1 MMMQLACDCD
11 ANHKAAVVMDGL
23 RDRLRLLVWGAF
35 TNTYFLFDPCDPL
48 IAFIQSPDA
57 AQYPHQLPMTP
68 HHSPASACHV
78 LGVKGSPLSFLRMEP
93 PHLLPRTQSIPWWT
107 EMDWSHPWPH
117 TFRRGPPT
125 PAKSGCHYCIIEV
138 MPGGV
143 SRSSLPR
150 LEGSRH
156 NAAEGNSSLFK
167 NNSNNVW
174 PHVRQTDMWPRNV
187 HFNAFF
193 VKAHLKLSPCTFWA

>member
-11 ANHKAAVVMDGL
+11 ANHKAAAVMDGL

-93 PHLLPRTQSIPWWT
+93 PIPCPAHNQSLGGQRWIGAPHDPIPSAEDPLPLQR
-107 EMDWSHPWPH
+107 
-117 TFRRGPPT
+117 
-125 PAKSGCHYCIIEV
+125 
-138 MPGGV
+138 
-143 SRSSLPR
+143 
-150 LEGSRH
+150 
-156 NAAEGNSSLFK
+156 AAVT
-167 NNSNNVW
+167 NV
-174 PHVRQTDMWPRNV
+174 
-187 HFNAFF
+187 
-193 VKAHLKLSPCTFWA
+193 